1 MSVSPDDADEIHRL
15 FVEDL
20 KAKLRSGEASPA
32 TLAVI
37 LKFLMHNKIEVGPAN
52 KEIEKLRR
60 SFLETLPFSDPE
72 EA

>member
-1 MSVSPDDADEIHRL
+1 MSDVNPDDADEIHRL

-20 KAKLRSGEASPA
+20 KAKLRSGKASPA

-37 LKFLMHNKIEVGPAN
+37 LKFLMHNKIEVGSG

-60 SFLETLPFSDPE
+60 GFIESLPFSHE
-72 EA
+72 ET